1 MSVRFRFIVVEG
13 GEGSGKSTQ
22 ARLLGEALEKLGEEV
37 LLTFEPGDT
46 AAGKAIRTMLLDVP
60 ARLTTLTEVFLFC
73 ADRAQHVSEVI
84 RPALAA
90 GKIVISDRYE
100 TSTWVYQ
107 GYAGG
112 VGVEEV
118 EKLNEVA
125 TGGLHADLTIILD
138 LDPIVGLAR
147 AGRLSERE
155 QARARK
161 GKGIARQAALP
172 HLISDRLEARELE
185 YHRLVREGYLAWAQ
199 AHADVSAVFDATL
212 APEELHRHILE
223 RVLSG

>member
-1 MSVRFRFIVVEG
+1 MSVPYRFIVIEG

-22 ARLLGEALEKLGEEV
+22 VQLLGEALRRLGEEV

-46 AAGKAIRTMLLDVP
+46 PAGRAIRNVLLDTP
-60 ARLTTLTEVFLFC
+60 AGLTALTELFLFC
-73 ADRAQHVSEVI
+73 ADRAQHVAEVI

-100 TSTWVYQ
+100 VSTWVYQ

-118 EKLNEVA
+118 ERLNEVA

-138 LDPIVGLAR
+138 IDPVSGLAR
-147 AGRLSERE
+147 TGRLSERE
-155 QARARK
+155 RTQVRRRRA
-161 GKGIARQAALP
+161 IAKQAALP
-172 HLISDRLEARELE
+172 HLISDRLEARDLE

-199 AHADVSAVFDATL
+199 AHRQASAVFDATL
-212 APEELHRHILE
+212 PPEELHRRILD
-223 RVLSG
+223 RVLAG